1 MIREYSEVW
10 RGGGWARGDCGATR
24 RLGCVI
30 PGLRGC
36 LLCSVAV
43 AAEVLADAG
52 TDAPPENVLAQALG
66 ANRQLVRLVE
76 ELRAETARRQAPVP
90 ARILRHLRA
99 LQSREIT
106 SVSYRVISQ
115 SGALFAI
122 YSA

>member
-1 MIREYSEVW
+1 VLDSRL
-10 RGGGWARGDCGATR
+10 TR
-24 RLGCVI
+24 VVLY
-30 PGLRGC
+30 
-36 LLCSVAV
+36 SVAV
-43 AAEVLADAG
+43 AAGVLAETGA
-52 TDAPPENVLAQALG
+52 DAPPENVLAQALE
-66 ANRQLVRLVE
+66 ANWQLARLVE